1 MKTKTRA
8 GIRKIIRA
16 LDGSRGLERLESMP
30 VDDEG
35 FGYDRFG
42 FERESLYAAYLVM
55 RQLYRRWFR
64 VESVGHEHIPRSGR
78 AILVGNH
85 SGLLPFD
92 GAMLAVDLLEKLDPP
107 RPLRSIVDHFAF
119 ALPYLGLFMY
129 RTGQVPGT
137 PRNFQDLLEREQCV
151 LVFPEGTKG
160 IVKPYTERYRLQPF
174 NVGFVEIALEYEA
187 PIVPFAVLGAEEQ
200 APVLFSSRRLGKR
213 FGMPTFPVTP
223 TFPWLGLAGL
233 IPYPVKYRIAYGEPL
248 FLHRE
253 YPKEAARDPDVVR
266 AIAEKIRA
274 RVQGMLDLGIEL
286 KKNGGGGFARG
297 LLGRITPER
306 SS

>member
-1 MKTKTRA
+1 MNSKTR
-8 GIRKIIRA
+8 GRIRKIIHA
-16 LDGSRGLERLESMP
+16 LDGPRGLERLESMV

-35 FGYDRFG
+35 FGFDRFG
-42 FERESLYAAYLVM
+42 FERESLYASYLVA

-64 VESVGHEHIPRSGR
+64 VESRGHEHVPRTGR
-78 AILVGNH
+78 AILAGNH

-92 GAMLAVDLLEKLDPP
+92 GAMIAVDLMDKLEPP

-119 ALPYLGLFMY
+119 ALPFVGTFMY

-137 PRNFQDLLEREQCV
+137 PRNFHDLLEREQLV

-160 IVKPYTERYRLQPF
+160 IVKPFSERYQLRPF
-174 NVGFVEIALEYEA
+174 NVGFVEIALELET
-187 PIVPFAVLGAEEQ
+187 PIVPFAVIGAEEQ
-200 APVLFSSRRLGKR
+200 APILFQLPALGKR
-213 FGMPTFPVTP
+213 FGMPTFPITP

-233 IPYPVKYRIAYGEPL
+233 IPYPSKYRIAYGEPL
-248 FLHRE
+248 FIHRD

-266 AIAEKIRA
+266 AISEKVRS
-274 RVQGMLDLGIEL
+274 RVQGMIDLGLEL
-286 KKNGGGGFARG
+286 RKSKNGA
-297 LLGRITPER
+297 LATAA